1 MCSECEAGSETFHDS
16 KHAFIMLN
24 HSIKYKRQAAI
35 SPPVELSWQQE
46 SPLGHEDMLVDIPSF
61 ADVDDVSI
69 SNTR

>member
-1 MCSECEAGSETFHDS
+1 
-16 KHAFIMLN
+16 MLN

-46 SPLGHEDMLVDIPSF
+46 SPLGHEDMLVEIPSI

-69 SNTR
+69 SNIR